1 LGDDSIWHC
10 EGQNKDCLNV
20 YLFLNVTETKPVC
33 ISGYNS
39 VRFLFEGLDKERS
52 LQEKKVDTPD
62 ELLASIFDVAVRIKR
77 RNDRFR
83 QTTTDLRTR
92 VAKCI
97 VVDGGIF
104 EHILPTVT
112 YRVIKKSLCTW

>member
-1 LGDDSIWHC
+1 LRDDSIWHF
-10 EGQNKDCLNV
+10 EEQNKDCLNM
-20 YLFLNVTETKPVC
+20 YLFLNVAETQPLC

-39 VRFLFEGLDKERS
+39 VIFLFEGLDVERS
-52 LQEKKVDTPD
+52 LQKKLDTPD
-62 ELLASIFDVAVRIKR
+62 EFLASISDVNARIKIR
-77 RNDRFR
+77 KDRFR
-83 QTTTDLRTR
+83 QTTTELSTR

-104 EHILPTVT
+104 EHILSTVT